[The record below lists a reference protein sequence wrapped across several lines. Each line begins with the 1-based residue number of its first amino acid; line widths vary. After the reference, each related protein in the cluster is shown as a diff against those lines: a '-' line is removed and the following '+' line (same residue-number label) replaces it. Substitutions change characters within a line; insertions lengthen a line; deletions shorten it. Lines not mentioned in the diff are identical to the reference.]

1 MSKVQNNIHIIFNT
15 LCRRKTITEENHE
28 ALYRY
33 ITSFCK
39 MNKVVMYQV
48 NGTRNHVHL
57 FIDLPAAM
65 SLANFVRDLKK
76 ETSKWMSS
84 SGLFIYF
91 EGWGKEYGAFSVSPT
106 AKENVINYIKNQK
119 SHHAFKSFEEEYRE
133 LCGKS
138 CVPFTDN
145 DLT

>member
-15 LCRRKTITEENHE
+15 LSRKRTISEESQE

-33 ITSFCK
+33 ITRFCK
-39 MNKVVMYQV
+39 SKKVHIYQV
-48 NGTRNHVHL
+48 NGTTNHVHL
-57 FIDLPAAM
+57 LIELPSAIA
-65 SLANFVRDLKK
+65 LTDFVRDLKK

-84 SGLFIYF
+84 SGLFTDF

-106 AKENVINYIKNQK
+106 ARDNVVKYIKNQK
-119 SHHAFKSFEEEYRE
+119 VHHAVKSFDDEFRE
-133 LCGKS
+133 FCSMCGMS
-138 CVPFTDN
+138 FTEN